1 MVDNNL
7 RFLKRLEP
15 LQIGDYLE
23 NGTIDSVND
32 VKLYDYI
39 DDYNYLLVFFF
50 STACSGCLPV
60 MEALKD
66 FIDKH
71 PNANTLVLFDSPKE
85 NVEFL
90 KEYYDN
96 KTSVYQMKHR
106 DMEKVFNTS
115 STPSIFLLNRVG
127 QILFTEL
134 GHHGKTF
141 YQIEKL
147 ISSIVSEKE
156 V

>member
-1 MVDNNL
+1 MIDNNI
-7 RFLKRLEP
+7 RFLKSLEP
-15 LQIGDYLE
+15 LQIGDFLN
-23 NGTIDSVND
+23 NGTVDSIND
-32 VKLYDYI
+32 VKLYEYI
-39 DDYNYLLVFFF
+39 DDYLLVFFF

-60 MEALKD
+60 IEALKD
-66 FIDKH
+66 FIDKN
-71 PNANTLVLFDSPKE
+71 PNANTLVLFDSPTE

-90 KEYYDN
+90 KEYYSN
-96 KTSVYQMKHR
+96 KTAVYQMSHR

-115 STPSIFLLNRVG
+115 ATPSIFLLNRVG

-147 ISSIVSEKE
+147 LLSIVSEKE

>member
-1 MVDNNL
+1 
-7 RFLKRLEP
+7 
-15 LQIGDYLE
+15 
-23 NGTIDSVND
+23 
-32 VKLYDYI
+32 
-39 DDYNYLLVFFF
+39 
-50 STACSGCLPV
+50 
-60 MEALKD
+60 
-66 FIDKH
+66 
-71 PNANTLVLFDSPKE
+71 
-85 NVEFL
+85 
-90 KEYYDN
+90 
-96 KTSVYQMKHR
+96 MKHR